1 MKLSVSFVRG
11 FFCALAVMAWSASAG
26 AATHAPKKAGPPL
39 QTVKT
44 FNNFHLVGIAVSR
57 EGHIFA
63 SAPAAKV
70 GNKVV
75 EIDAKTGAMTPFPNQ
90 SWNSSSGTNAQ
101 REWSVPQAMW
111 VDKAD
116 HLWVLDSGVVTI
128 SSESHGVPPKLVEFD
143 LADHN
148 KVIRSYGFGG
158 AVAPSDSLND
168 VRVDLVH
175 GYAYLT
181 NIANKG
187 SLVVLNLKTGQSRQV
202 LVGDRSTLASAK
214 SHFMMPDGEPAKGP
228 SGKPLAIQADGI
240 ALSPDAAWVYYR
252 PLTDHNY
259 WRVPTAAL
267 VDESLSPAA
276 LAKKVQF
283 LGTGPMTGGL
293 IMDERGT
300 LYGGDLEH
308 ASVMAMTLDPSTHR
322 LKSKLFVR
330 DEGKLSWADGFSIS
344 NGYLYIA
351 DSHLWEVSFK
361 NHLPR
366 SGPFTIFK
374 VKLPQPA

>member
-1 MKLSVSFVRG
+1 MSLSDLFSRTL
-11 FFCALAVMAWSASAG
+11 FCALAALPFSTQAR
-26 AATHAPKKAGPPL
+26 TQAPAKSGPPL
-39 QTVKT
+39 ETVKT
-44 FNNFHLVGIAVSR
+44 FNDFHLVGLAVSR
-57 EGHIFA
+57 EGRIFA
-63 SAPAAKV
+63 SAPAAKT
-70 GNKVV
+70 GDKVV
-75 EIDAKTGAMTPFPNQ
+75 EINAETGAMTPFPDE
-90 SWNSSSGTNAQ
+90 SWTSASSIDAQ
-101 REWSVPQAMW
+101 RQWSVPQAMW

-128 SSESHGVPPKLVEFD
+128 SSESHGIAPKLVEFD

-148 KVIRSYGFGG
+148 KMIRSYGFGG
-158 AVAPSDSLND
+158 VVAPSDSLND
-168 VRVDLVH
+168 VRIDLVH

-181 NIANKG
+181 NIAKKG
-187 SLVVLNLKTGQSRQV
+187 SLVVLDLKTGESRQV
-202 LVGDRSTLASAK
+202 LVGDRSAFASPQ
-214 SHFMMPDGEPAKGP
+214 SHFMMPNGEPAAGP
-228 SGKPLAIQADGI
+228 NGKPLAIQADGI

-267 VDESLSPAA
+267 TDKNLSASE

-293 IMDERGT
+293 IMDEHGT

-308 ASVMAMTLDPSTHR
+308 ASVAAMTLDPATHK
-322 LKSKLFVR
+322 LKSKLFLQDKGR
-330 DEGKLSWADGFSIS
+330 LSWADGFAIS

-351 DSHLWEVSFK
+351 DSHLWETSFK

-374 VKLPQPA
+374 VKLPNA

>member
-1 MKLSVSFVRG
+1 MGLTVLFSRTLL
-11 FFCALAVMAWSASAG
+11 CALAVLTFSTEAQTQAQ
-26 AATHAPKKAGPPL
+26 APAKSGPPL
-39 QTVKT
+39 ETVKT
-44 FNNFHLVGIAVSR
+44 FNDFHLVGLAVTR
-57 EGHIFA
+57 EGRIFA
-63 SAPAAKV
+63 SAPAAKT
-70 GNKVV
+70 GDKVV
-75 EIDAKTGAMTPFPNQ
+75 EINPESGAMTAFPDER
-90 SWNSSSGTNAQ
+90 WNSTSSTDVQ
-101 REWSVPQAMW
+101 RRWSVPQAMW
-111 VDKAD
+111 VDKAG

-128 SSESHGVPPKLVEFD
+128 SSESHGIPPKLVEFD

-148 KVIRSYGFGG
+148 KVIHSYGFGS

-168 VRVDLVH
+168 VRIDPVH

-181 NIANKG
+181 NIAKKG
-187 SLVVLNLKTGQSRQV
+187 SLVVLNLKTGASRQV
-202 LVGDRSTLASAK
+202 LVGDHSTFASPQ
-214 SHFMMPDGEPAKGP
+214 SHLMMPNGEPGEGP
-228 SGKPLAIQADGI
+228 NGKPLAIQADGI

-267 VDESLSPAA
+267 SNESLSSAEI
-276 LAKKVQF
+276 AKKVQF

-293 IMDERGT
+293 IMDKHGT

-308 ASVMAMTLDPSTHR
+308 ASVVALTLSPTTHK
-322 LKSKLFVR
+322 LKSKLFVQ
-330 DEGKLSWADGFSIS
+330 DKSKLSWADGFAIS

-366 SGPFTIFK
+366 SGPFAILK
-374 VKLPQPA
+374 VKLPNA